1 MVMAEISIYGY
12 LYQIRL
18 YHTES
23 IAVKW
28 GARETGRNKEFTSET
43 SGNCEILSGR
53 KGSRKFTEFKKSE
66 RDSRSGRNVGGRSFG
81 FIPQIGLFKFNV
93 HTKPWGRGC

>member
-1 MVMAEISIYGY
+1 MVMAEISIYGN

-43 SGNCEILSGR
+43 TGNCEILSGR

-66 RDSRSGRNVGGRSFG
+66 QDCQKCWRSK
-81 FIPQIGLFKFNV
+81 L
-93 HTKPWGRGC
+93 